1 MADKAVDKSAEN
13 RKNARPAGRVGAMMP
28 GEKAKKFG
36 PTIKKLI
43 GYLAEYKFR
52 VIIVFIF
59 AIAATCLNTI
69 GLAILGNATDVIV
82 DGLKAGAI
90 DFSRLGKVILF
101 LIGLFA
107 VAWLCSFLQG
117 FIMARVSQLITYK
130 LRRQMSEKLDRLPL
144 KYFDSKTHGEIQSR
158 FINDIETIN
167 QTLLNSITQTISSA
181 ATVICILAMM
191 LSISPIMTVIA
202 LLILPASMFIIK
214 IVISRSQGYFHDQQK
229 FLGDVNGHVEEM
241 YTGHTII
248 KAFGREQKTTEDF
261 DKINEK
267 LYGSAWK
274 SQFFS
279 GLMMPLTALVG
290 NLGYVAMCVAGGY
303 LAFGGVIS
311 IGNIQTFLL
320 YVRNLNQPVQN
331 VANVMNLLQSTA
343 AAAERIFELIEEPE
357 EEDAFGSSKEGK
369 IDFDQTSHKGEV
381 SFRHIRFGYDPDEP
395 VIKDFT
401 YVAKPGSRVA
411 IVGPTGAGKT
421 TLVKLVMRFY
431 ELDGGDIFIDDHD
444 ITEYSRHDLRY
455 LFGMVLQDSW
465 LFSGTIRENIA
476 YGKPDATDE
485 EIIRAAKA
493 AHIHHFIS
501 TQPKGYDTPINEDAS
516 NISQGQKQL
525 LTIARAMLADNPIL
539 ILDEATSSV
548 DTRTERQIQSA
559 MANLMK
565 GRTSFVIAH
574 RLSTIKDADH
584 IIVIDHGDIVE
595 QGTHDDLLAMD
606 GYYAKLYNSQFA

>member
-1 MADKAVDKSAEN
+1 MMQQR
-13 RKNARPAGRVGAMMP
+13 RKPKGGPAGRVGAMMP
-28 GEKAKKFG
+28 GEKARNFG
-36 PTIKKLI
+36 PTIRKLI

-52 VIIVFIF
+52 VILVFVF
-59 AIAATCLNTI
+59 AVAATSLNTI
-69 GLAILGNATDVIV
+69 GLAILGNATDIIAE
-82 DGLKAGAI
+82 GLMGSGI
-90 DFSRLGKVILF
+90 DFGRLGRVIMILAGF
-101 LIGLFA
+101 FGT
-107 VAWLCSFLQG
+107 AWVCSFSQG

-130 LRRQMSEKLDRLPL
+130 LRRRMSEKLDKLPL
-144 KYFDSKTHGEIQSR
+144 KYYDSKTHGEIQSR

-181 ATVICILAMM
+181 ATVICIVVMM
-191 LSISPIMTVIA
+191 LSISPVMTVVA
-202 LLILPASMFIIK
+202 LLMLPLSMLIIK
-214 IVISRSQGYFHDQQK
+214 VVVGRSQGFFHDQQAY
-229 FLGDVNGHVEEM
+229 LGDVNGHVEEM

-248 KAFGREQKTTEDF
+248 KAFGREDMTTDEF
-261 DKINEK
+261 DEINGK
-267 LYGSAWK
+267 LYSSAWK

-290 NLGYVAMCVAGGY
+290 NLGYVAMCVVGGY

-331 VANVMNLLQSTA
+331 VANIMNLLQSTA
-343 AAAERIFELIEEPE
+343 AAAERIFELIEEDE
-357 EEDAFGSSKEGK
+357 EPDAFGSDKEGK
-369 IDFDQTSHKGEV
+369 IEFDLSTHRGEV
-381 SFRHIRFGYDPDEP
+381 SFRNIRFGYDPEKP
-395 VIKDFT
+395 VIHDFS

-421 TLVKLVMRFY
+421 TLVKLLMRFY
-431 ELDGGDIFIDDHD
+431 ELDGGDIFIDHHD

-455 LFGMVLQDSW
+455 LFGMVLQDAW
-465 LFSGTIRENIA
+465 LFSGTIRDNIA

-493 AHIHHFIS
+493 AHIHHFVS
-501 TQPKGYDTPINEDAS
+501 MQPQGYDTPINEEAS

-559 MANLMK
+559 MAALMK

-584 IIVIDHGDIVE
+584 IIVMDNGDIVE
-595 QGTHDDLLAMD
+595 QGTHEELLAME
-606 GYYAKLYNSQFA
+606 GRYAELYNSQFA

>member
-1 MADKAVDKSAEN
+1 MAQDKQKN
-13 RKNARPAGRVGAMMP
+13 IKNARPAGRVGAMMP
-28 GEKAKKFG
+28 GEKAKNFG

-43 GYLAEYKFR
+43 GYLAAYKFR
-52 VIIVFIF
+52 VVIVFLF

-82 DGLKAGAI
+82 DGLRAGGI
-90 DFSRLGKVILF
+90 DFTRLGRVIML
-101 LIGLFA
+101 LGGIFA

-181 ATVICILAMM
+181 ATVICILVMM
-191 LSISPIMTVIA
+191 LSISPVMTIIA
-202 LLILPASMFIIK
+202 LLILPVSMLIIK
-214 IVISRSQGYFHDQQK
+214 VVVSRSQGFFHDQQRY
-229 FLGDVNGHVEEM
+229 LGDVNGHVEEM

-248 KAFGREQKTTEDF
+248 KAFGREDTTTEEF
-261 DKINEK
+261 DEINES
-267 LYGSAWK
+267 LYSSAWK

-303 LAFGGVIS
+303 FALGGVIT

-357 EEDAFGSSKEGK
+357 EDDAFGSSKEGK
-369 IDFDQTSHKGEV
+369 IDFDETSHKGEV
-381 SFRHIRFGYDPDEP
+381 SFRNIRFGYEPGEP
-395 VIKDFT
+395 VIRDFS

-501 TQPKGYDTPINEDAS
+501 TQPLGYDTPINEDAS

-595 QGTHDDLLAMD
+595 QGTHEELLEL
-606 GYYAKLYNSQFA
+606 GGRYAELYNSQFA

>member
-1 MADKAVDKSAEN
+1 MPDN
-13 RKNARPAGRVGAMMP
+13 RSRNNKNARPAGRAGAMMP

-36 PTIKKLI
+36 PTIKKLL

-52 VIIVFIF
+52 VILVFIF
-59 AIAATCLNTI
+59 AIVATCLNTI
-69 GLAILGNATDVIV
+69 GLAILGNATDIIV
-82 DGLKAGAI
+82 EGVKAGAI
-90 DFSRLGKVILF
+90 DFTKLGRVIL
-101 LIGLFA
+101 LLAGLFGI
-107 VAWLCSFLQG
+107 AWLCSFSQG
-117 FIMARVSQLITYK
+117 FIMAKVSQMITYK
-130 LRRQMSEKLDRLPL
+130 LRSQMSEKLDRLPL

-167 QTLLNSITQTISSA
+167 QTLQNSITQTISSA
-181 ATVICILAMM
+181 ATVICIIVMM
-191 LSISPIMTVIA
+191 LSISPVMTIIA
-202 LLILPASMFIIK
+202 LLILPVSMMIIK
-214 IVISRSQGYFHDQQK
+214 LVVSHSQGHFHDQQRY
-229 FLGDVNGHVEEM
+229 LGDVNGHVEEM

-248 KAFGREQKTTEDF
+248 KAFGREEKTTEEF
-261 DKINEK
+261 DAINEN
-267 LYGSAWK
+267 LYSSAWK
-274 SQFFS
+274 SQFLS
-279 GLMMPLTALVG
+279 GLMMPFTALVG

-303 LAFGGVIS
+303 LASGGIIS

-343 AAAERIFELIEEPE
+343 AAAERIFDLIEEKE
-357 EEDAFGSSKEGK
+357 EDDAFGSDKEGK
-369 IDFDQTSHKGEV
+369 IDFDRLSHKGEV
-381 SFRHIRFGYDPDEP
+381 SFRNIRFGYDPAEP

-421 TLVKLVMRFY
+421 TLVKLLMRFY

-485 EIIRAAKA
+485 EIVRAAKA

-501 TQPKGYDTPINEDAS
+501 TQPRGYDTPINEDAS

-559 MANLMK
+559 MAALMQ

-584 IIVIDHGDIVE
+584 IVVIDHGDIVE
-595 QGTHDDLLAMD
+595 QGTHEDLLAL
-606 GYYAKLYNSQFA
+606 GGRYADLYNSQFA

>member
-1 MADKAVDKSAEN
+1 
-13 RKNARPAGRVGAMMP
+13 
-28 GEKAKKFG
+28 
-36 PTIKKLI
+36 
-43 GYLAEYKFR
+43 
-52 VIIVFIF
+52 
-59 AIAATCLNTI
+59 
-69 GLAILGNATDVIV
+69 
-82 DGLKAGAI
+82 
-90 DFSRLGKVILF
+90 
-101 LIGLFA
+101 
-107 VAWLCSFLQG
+107 
-117 FIMARVSQLITYK
+117 
-130 LRRQMSEKLDRLPL
+130 
-144 KYFDSKTHGEIQSR
+144 
-158 FINDIETIN
+158 
-167 QTLLNSITQTISSA
+167 
-181 ATVICILAMM
+181 
-191 LSISPIMTVIA
+191 
-202 LLILPASMFIIK
+202 
-214 IVISRSQGYFHDQQK
+214 
-229 FLGDVNGHVEEM
+229 
-241 YTGHTII
+241 
-248 KAFGREQKTTEDF
+248 
-261 DKINEK
+261 
-267 LYGSAWK
+267 
-274 SQFFS
+274 
-279 GLMMPLTALVG
+279 
-290 NLGYVAMCVAGGY
+290 
-303 LAFGGVIS
+303 
-311 IGNIQTFLL
+311 
-320 YVRNLNQPVQN
+320 
-331 VANVMNLLQSTA
+331 MNLLQSTA

-369 IDFDQTSHKGEV
+369 IDFDQTPHKGEV
-381 SFRHIRFGYDPDEP
+381 SFRHIKFGYDPDEP

-559 MANLMK
+559 MAALMQ